1 MIDSKKLLADL
12 QSKTG
17 SRTTMVKRLEDDL
30 RARCDADPAVDA
42 PLRRRMRTPSR
53 RSAPRSPT
61 RRGVRRS

>member
-30 RARCDADPAVDA
+30 RKRCDAEPAVDA
-42 PLRRRMRTPSR
+42 PLKAQYADAKATKRT
-53 RSAPRSPT
+53 ALITT
-61 RRGVRRS
+61 RGARTS